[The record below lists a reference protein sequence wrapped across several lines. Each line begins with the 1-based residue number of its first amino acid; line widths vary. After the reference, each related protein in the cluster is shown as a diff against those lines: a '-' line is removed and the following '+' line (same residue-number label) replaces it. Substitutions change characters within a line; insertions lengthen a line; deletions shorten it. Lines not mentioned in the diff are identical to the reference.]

1 MVFEPD
7 DGSIDRDV
15 DASMRMFQRSKVG
28 PAALISSTV
37 PSRIL
42 VALDGSP
49 QDITS
54 IAAAKYLRERF
65 AVETLVLDARDS
77 KLDADGSENSLSTD
91 IANEVSGARGVAGGT
106 GSSYEQI
113 LQCLSDHQLD
123 LVIVPSPFG
132 RSFESVGT
140 DSVGTT
146 LDVLLSR
153 CPVPILVIRRDDQ
166 TLDQCIGRIAMVC
179 GGESDVE
186 LKAASWIF
194 GLGDVKTS
202 VSLNLVVEKEQFEN
216 LRAIVEAIDPT
227 EILTEQAIGD
237 ALAKSH
243 QQIHIAMQ
251 RTAGEKNMSY
261 QLIPQAGEVAPPNP
275 LNDSV
280 KQMLVMPLEVDDRFT
295 QGFVRD
301 RIRRSPHP
309 VLVIPSHVEM
319 E

>member
-1 MVFEPD
+1 MFEPE
-7 DGSIDRDV
+7 DGSLDRDV
-15 DASMRMFQRSKVG
+15 DASMRMFQKSKVG
-28 PAALISSTV
+28 PAALISATV

-42 VALDGSP
+42 VALDGTP
-49 QDITS
+49 QDKTS
-54 IAAAKYLRERF
+54 IAAAKSLRERF
-65 AVETLVLDARDS
+65 NVETLVLDARES
-77 KLDADGSENSLSTD
+77 KLDADGKESSLSAE
-91 IANEVSGARGVAGGT
+91 IAQQVSGARGVNGGSGT
-106 GSSYEQI
+106 SYDQI
-113 LQCLSDHQLD
+113 LQCLGDHQLD
-123 LVIVPSPFG
+123 LLIAPSPFG

-140 DSVGTT
+140 DSIGTT

-153 CPVPILVIRRDDQ
+153 CPVPLLVIRRDDQ
-166 TLDQCIGRIAMVC
+166 LLDQCVARIAMVC

-194 GLGDVKTS
+194 GLGQKQTS

-216 LRAIVEAIDPT
+216 LRAILEAIEPAET
-227 EILTEQAIGD
+227 LTEQAIGD

-251 RTAGEKNMSY
+251 RTAGEKGMTY
-261 QLIPQAGEVAPPNP
+261 RLIPQAGEVAPPNP

-280 KQMLVMPLEVDDRFT
+280 QQMLVMPLEVDDRFT

-309 VLVIPSHVEM
+309 VLVIPSHVEL